1 MPARNGRTRFAACAL
16 AALAPPLPASTIEHA
31 EFRYAD
37 HAYHYRFTARLEAR
51 ADAVRRV
58 MTNFD
63 ALARINDDIIV
74 SRVLATYDAQHVKRQ
89 LLMKHC
95 LLVFCFDLDF
105 VEQIEFRDDGDIVTT
120 IVPGE
125 GNFRRGETVWRI
137 EGIEGGGT
145 RVTSSSMQE
154 PAFFIPPVIGPLLMK
169 RSFLREIAETTR
181 RLEILAREEPAP

>member
-1 MPARNGRTRFAACAL
+1 MRAHRRDAPLLALAC
-16 AALAPPLPASTIEHA
+16 AALAPPLAASTIEQA

-37 HAYHYRFTARLEAR
+37 HAYRYRFTAHLDAR

-58 MTNFD
+58 MTNYD
-63 ALARINDDIIV
+63 GLARINDDIV
-74 SRVLATYDAQHVKRQ
+74 LSRVIARYDEHSLKRQ

-105 VEQIEFRDDGDIVTT
+105 VERVDLREDGDIVTT

-125 GNFRRGETVWRI
+125 GNFRRGETVWHI
-137 EGIEGGGT
+137 EALADGST
-145 RVTSSSMQE
+145 RVTTRSEQE
-154 PAFFIPPVIGPLLMK
+154 PAFFIPPVLGPLLMK

-181 RLEILAREEPAP
+181 RIETLARDEAAP